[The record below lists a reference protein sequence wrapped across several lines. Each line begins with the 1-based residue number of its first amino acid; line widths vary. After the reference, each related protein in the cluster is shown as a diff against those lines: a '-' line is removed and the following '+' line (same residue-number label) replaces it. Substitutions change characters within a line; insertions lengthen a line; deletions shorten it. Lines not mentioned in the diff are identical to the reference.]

1 MKLIDTNIIMYA
13 VGKTHTLKEP
23 CKEFLHKVVNNEISA
38 NIDIE
43 VLQELLYVYDSRGER
58 KRGLRIISEMMVL
71 FPNPFAIGKNEI
83 VKAKDLMTKYSTLT
97 TRDAIHCAVTINL
110 NLEGIIS
117 TDKGLDV
124 VKDIHRF
131 NPLKTLI

>member
-1 MKLIDTNIIMYA
+1 MYA

-23 CKEFLHKVVNNEISA
+23 CKKFLHKVVNSEISA

-58 KRGLRIISEMMVL
+58 KKGLRIISEMMVL

-124 VKDIHRF
+124 VKDIHRLS
-131 NPLKTLI
+131 P

>member
-23 CKEFLHKVVNNEISA
+23 CKEVIHKVVNNEISA

-43 VLQELLYVYDSRGER
+43 VLQELLYVYDSRGEG
-58 KRGLRIISEMMVL
+58 KRGLRIIGEMMVL
-71 FPNPFAIGKNEI
+71 FPNPFAISKNEI
-83 VKAKDLMTKYSTLT
+83 IKAKDLMTKYSTIT

-117 TDKGLDV
+117 TDKGLGV
-124 VKDIHRF
+124 VKDIHLL
-131 NPLKTLI
+131 NP

>member
-13 VGKTHTLKEP
+13 VGKTHILKEP
-23 CKEFLHKVVNNEISA
+23 CKEVLHKVVNNEISA

-58 KRGLRIISEMMVL
+58 EKGLRIISEIMIL
-71 FPNPFAIGKNEI
+71 FPNPFVIGKNEI
-83 VKAKDLMTKYSTLT
+83 VIANDLMTKYSTLT

-124 VKDIHRF
+124 VKGIHRL
-131 NPLKTLI
+131 NP

>member
-1 MKLIDTNIIMYA
+1 
-13 VGKTHTLKEP
+13 
-23 CKEFLHKVVNNEISA
+23 
-38 NIDIE
+38 
-43 VLQELLYVYDSRGER
+43 
-58 KRGLRIISEMMVL
+58 MMVL

-97 TRDAIHCAVTINL
+97 TRDAIHCAITMNL

-124 VKDIHRF
+124 IKDIHRF

>member
-1 MKLIDTNIIMYA
+1 MRLIDTNIIMYA
-13 VGKTHTLKEP
+13 VGKTHILKEP

-38 NIDIE
+38 NIDVE

-71 FPNPFAIGKNEI
+71 FPNPFAIRMNEI
-83 VKAKDLMTKYSTLT
+83 IKAKDLMTKYSTLT

-124 VKDIHRF
+124 VKDIHRL
-131 NPLKTLI
+131 NP

>member
-13 VGKTHTLKEP
+13 VGKTRILKEP

-38 NIDIE
+38 NIDVE

-71 FPNPFAIGKNEI
+71 FSNPFAIGKNEI

-124 VKDIHRF
+124 VKDIHRLS
-131 NPLKTLI
+131 P

>member
-1 MKLIDTNIIMYA
+1 MYA
-13 VGKTHTLKEP
+13 VGKTHTMKEP
-23 CKEFLHKVVNNEISA
+23 CKEVLYNVVKNEISA

-43 VLQELLYVYDSRGER
+43 VLQELLYVYDSRGDRE
-58 KRGLRIISEMMVL
+58 KELRIISEMMIL
-71 FPNPFAIGKNEI
+71 FPNPFVIGKNEI
-83 VKAKDLMTKYSTLT
+83 IKAKDLMTKFSTLT

-124 VKDIHRF
+124 VKDIYRL
-131 NPLKTLI
+131 NP

>member
-1 MKLIDTNIIMYA
+1 MYA

-23 CKEFLHKVVNNEISA
+23 CKEFLYKVINSEISA

-71 FPNPFAIGKNEI
+71 FPNPFPIGKNEI

-124 VKDIHRF
+124 VKDIHRL
-131 NPLKTLI
+131 NP